1 MTNGDRIRQMSNEE
15 LAEFLGSKNADYS
28 SEWILEWLKNEWQE
42 KKCEKIDD
50 NKFWNNSPF

>member
-15 LAEFLGSKNADYS
+15 LAEFLGSKNPDYT
-28 SEWILEWLKNEWQE
+28 SEWILEWLKNKWQE